1 MYCNLRNDESM
12 RRTVYTLVVALLC
25 FTAIGLAQD
34 DLESWMKAASAGMG
48 GLKKSLD
55 AKNNADAAQMA
66 LKLEGVF
73 ESVGKY
79 CTGKSEDAAKFA
91 QSAKSAAKEI
101 AAAAEAGNIDGVN
114 TGFGKLGASCKG
126 CHDAHRE
133 KVDGG
138 FRFKP

>member
-1 MYCNLRNDESM
+1 MK
-12 RRTVYTLVVALLC
+12 RTLYRLVIAALCL
-25 FTAIGLAQD
+25 TAIGLAED
-34 DLESWMKAASAGMG
+34 DLESWMKAAGADTGAI
-48 GLKKSLD
+48 KKSLD
-55 AKNNADAAQMA
+55 AKNNADTAQLA

-73 ESVGKY
+73 EKVESF

-101 AAAAEAGNIDGVN
+101 AAAAEAGNTDGAN
-114 TGFGKLGASCKG
+114 AGFAKLGAACKS

-133 KVDGG
+133 KIEGG

>member
-1 MYCNLRNDESM
+1 MK
-12 RRTVYTLVVALLC
+12 RTLNRLVVAALC
-25 FTAIGLAQD
+25 FTAIGLAED
-34 DLESWMKAASAGMG
+34 DLESWMKTAGAG
-48 GLKKSLD
+48 AGAIKKSLD
-55 AKNNADAAQMA
+55 AKNNADAAQAA

-73 ESVGKY
+73 EKVEKF
-79 CTGKSEDAAKFA
+79 CTGKSEDAAQFA

-101 AAAAEAGNIDGVN
+101 AAAAEAGNTDGAN
-114 TGFGKLGASCKG
+114 AGFGKLGASCKG